1 MYTYTKVW
9 IKYILAVVALHA
21 VVAYSRRK
29 MWKGLQEDNL
39 PSADQVWLKEKQN
52 QTKTKIKKGKC
63 TATASTV
70 KTSQQS
76 ESPHAAY
83 TVPEDS
89 LKD

>member
-9 IKYILAVVALHA
+9 TKYILTVVALHA

-52 QTKTKIKKGKC
+52 QNKTYKLKKENAQTQPPQLKQV
-63 TATASTV
+63 SSQNPHMLHILYQ
-70 KTSQQS
+70 KT
-76 ESPHAAY
+76 H
-83 TVPEDS
+83 
-89 LKD
+89 